1 MAEKNLLQRIL
12 SAIPKAKH
20 GDVDLPFATL
30 FQTQF
35 NEMFGVTARQ
45 QFVKAYRGWV
55 FACTQAISTEVANI
69 EIKLFRKTSDGPEEV
84 FDHELLDLLNAV
96 NPRMTRHEL
105 IENTQ
110 SYLELEGNAFWF
122 LARDKMGK
130 IRQIWPL
137 RPDRVT
143 FTQDKE
149 VPVMIEKF
157 IYRQKDGSKTVFEP
171 ENIVHFANFNAEGD
185 YPFPVRGKGTVE
197 AAGLSIDT
205 NEFAREWN
213 ARFFKNS
220 ARPDMIFK
228 APGTLGPD
236 EYENLK
242 RKINSAFQG
251 VDKSHKMLL
260 LQGGL
265 EVDKISN
272 SQKDMDFVKQVI
284 QTRDEILAIF
294 RVPKSILGIVEDVNR
309 ANAEAQIFTF
319 AKLTIEPKMRKFIG
333 NLNEFLI
340 PKVAGEDSDLFFG
353 FVSPVPENR
362 ERIIEEYDKGHN
374 KWLTTN
380 DIRRAE
386 GLPESENGDEFRG
399 GPLQSIPVDTVPEQ
413 SKQIEKPKRA
423 EKKKY
428 KSSADAIANE
438 TREQIKKI
446 FDKKNGEADE
456 KAEAEA
462 EKEKELRAMTF
473 AEIQKYGE
481 VWMKTIE
488 RGTNAFEPLLKVYF
502 EDEEKKVIKAITEEL
517 KGLEQKEYSLKQVD
531 DLLPGELRNSQISS
545 LITIMEPPFAD
556 IVREAGQNQLDTL
569 NTDFVFDF
577 DDPTVQAFIKER
589 SAFFADS
596 INDTTFEKLITEV
609 QAGID
614 AGETLDDISERVAGV
629 YKNIEDFR
637 IRMIA
642 RTEVSAASN
651 FAANEALKQAE
662 IDLKQWVNFSPVD
675 DDDAHCGPV
684 PDTVKVGEVFSN
696 GLETAPV
703 HPNCVCTVIAA
714 FE

>member
-1 MAEKNLLQRIL
+1 MAEKNLFQRIL
-12 SAIPKAKH
+12 SAIQKSKH
-20 GDVDLPFATL
+20 GEVDLPFATL

-69 EIKLFRKTSDGPEEV
+69 EIKLFRRTSDGPEEV
-84 FDHELLDLLNAV
+84 FDHELLDLINAV

-157 IYRQKDGSKTVFEP
+157 IYRQKDGSKTVFLP

-228 APGTLGPD
+228 APGTLGSD
-236 EYENLK
+236 EYEMLK
-242 RKINSAFQG
+242 RKINSSFQG
-251 VDKSHKMLL
+251 TNKAHKMMLL
-260 LQGGL
+260 TGGL
-265 EVDKISN
+265 EVEKLTN
-272 SQKDMDFVKQVI
+272 SQKDMDFVSQVL
-284 QTRDEILAIF
+284 QTRDEILAVF

-340 PKVAGEDSDLFFG
+340 PKVAGEDSDLFFD

-362 ERIIEEYDKGHN
+362 ERIIEEYSKGHN

-386 GLPESENGDEFRG
+386 GLIESENGDEFRG
-399 GPLQSIPVDTVPEQ
+399 GPLQSIPVDSVLEQ
-413 SKQIEKPKRA
+413 AKQIEKPKRA

-481 VWMKTIE
+481 VWMKAIE
-488 RGTNAFEPLLKVYF
+488 RGTNNFEPLLKVYF
-502 EDEEKKVIKAITEEL
+502 EEEEKKVIKAITEEL

-531 DLLPGELRNSQISS
+531 DLLPGELREAQIAS

-556 IVREAGQNQLDTL
+556 IVQDAGQNQLDTL
-569 NTDFVFDF
+569 NTDLKFDF
-577 DDPTVQAFIKER
+577 DDPAVQAFIKER
-589 SAFFADS
+589 SQFFADS
-596 INDTTFEKLITEV
+596 INDTTFEKLITQV
-609 QAGID
+609 QEGID
-614 AGETLDDISERVAGV
+614 AGETLDEISERVAGV

-642 RTEVSAASN
+642 RTEVSAAAN

-684 PDTVKVGEVFSN
+684 PDTVKVGEIFSN